1 MSEIRLIWSC
11 LSPCRIWNLAA
22 YALSRWI
29 SFVFRKPVVLNQP
42 WASTIESSAV
52 CQLSCPEC
60 PVGMKEIARKNNVL
74 SDEHFTTI
82 LHGLSKKTFWLNL
95 YFQGEPLLDKNII
108 HKIRE
113 ARKRRMCVVLS
124 TNAMALDE
132 NMAQELCAAGTSKII
147 LSLDGADETTY
158 LKYRSGGDFQK
169 VLDAIAF
176 LRKARNKKYFP
187 VIEVQMLVFS
197 YNEHQKHQL
206 RKLALGLGAD
216 KVVFKSPQFYHAE
229 NAEINLPSEKK
240 YQRYNKNISGQI
252 QLKTKNKR
260 LCKRLWNTIVINSDA
275 DVVACCF
282 DKNSSYIMGNAL
294 ETPAALIWENA
305 AFMRF
310 RHDYLQ
316 GKRKDICV
324 NCE

>member
-42 WASTIESSAV
+42 WAATIEPSAV

-132 NMAQELCAAGTSKII
+132 NMAQELCAVGTSKII

-187 VIEVQMLVFS
+187 VIEVQMLVFLGSTSFICSIGSKYAS
-197 YNEHQKHQL
+197 YL
-206 RKLALGLGAD
+206 
-216 KVVFKSPQFYHAE
+216 F
-229 NAEINLPSEKK
+229 
-240 YQRYNKNISGQI
+240 
-252 QLKTKNKR
+252 T
-260 LCKRLWNTIVINSDA
+260 
-275 DVVACCF
+275 
-282 DKNSSYIMGNAL
+282 
-294 ETPAALIWENA
+294 
-305 AFMRF
+305 
-310 RHDYLQ
+310 
-316 GKRKDICV
+316 
-324 NCE
+324 